1 MASIT
6 SNVITT
12 GLRGRLG
19 DSLIFKTVR
28 GKTFVSPPARIP
40 DKRRET
46 AAQRT
51 TRVNFR
57 EASQWAQQIVQDP
70 EQKAYYLRRAKAL
83 KLPNTYTAAL
93 TDYMRKVKVTQT
105 SDNSTVTYTINKPG
119 FTLTQVR
126 VVTDEVTEAPAP
138 NVAIQE
144 RGDRWF
150 VRYTSNEEN
159 LPLLL
164 LITDNSG
171 KVTCFKTTP

>member
-6 SNVITT
+6 SNVITS

-57 EASQWAQQIVQDP
+57 EASQWAQQIVQDA
-70 EQKAYYLRRAKAL
+70 EQKAYYLKRAKAL
-83 KLPNTYTAAL
+83 KLPNAYTAAL
-93 TDYMRKVKVTQT
+93 TDYMRKARVTQT
-105 SDNSTVTYTINKPG
+105 SYNSTVTYTIDKPG
-119 FTLTQVR
+119 FTLAQVR
-126 VVTDEVTEAPAP
+126 VVTHEETEAPAP
-138 NVAIQE
+138 HVGIQQ

-150 VRYTSNEEN
+150 VRYSINEEN
-159 LPLLL
+159 PPLLL

-171 KVTCFKTTP
+171 KVTCLNATP